1 MADTYT
7 PKIGD
12 ILTGVDARGVR
23 GPAPVIEPA
32 DGNGTF
38 RVRFNFKHHAPFGA
52 LLPSGHAWYAKKSGA
67 IPGYGLRVLF
77 EPWQEPAEPAPK
89 LTTIG
94 KIARKGVKPGTV
106 VAVHLVV
113 TDWTN
118 PVNTYRTL
126 RLADAFD
133 GVFWPHH
140 DTPCTIISKPDPEP
154 WKAGDEAVFM
164 GERGPVVHVVG
175 DEAWVRVGE
184 MSVVVPLSN
193 LERPQ

>member
-1 MADTYT
+1 MTTPYT

-23 GPAPVIEPA
+23 GPAPVMTPLGEK
-32 DGNGTF
+32 GGL
-38 RVRFNFKHHAPFGA
+38 RVRFDFDHRSAAGN
-52 LLPSGHAWYAKKSGA
+52 LYPSGRHWNVQPDGF
-67 IPGYGLRVLF
+67 ILGPDIRVLF
-77 EPWQEPAEPAPK
+77 EPWQEPAAEAAPK

-94 KIARKGVKPGTV
+94 EITGKVPPGTV
-106 VAVHLVV
+106 IAVHLVV
-113 TDWTN
+113 TDG
-118 PVNTYRTL
+118 PIPLNTYRTL